1 MTAAPTVLLLD
12 DGELDG
18 VARLVDELGVPHMRL
33 RGGEIDGEIPL
44 PSKLLVTTPRHV
56 SKLKLDAA
64 TRRETGSLPTRVVA
78 VREDSPAMREMMRR
92 YGIQLLVRE
101 PSHPE
106 VWRLLVQRALYQ
118 GDERRRDPRLAV
130 GSEIALSYKS
140 APDSA
145 DAARRAILIDI
156 SNRGC
161 RLAET
166 RPFTLGT
173 VLSVAIPG
181 TGPEPE
187 TLELEGRTVRV
198 STVRGSANE
207 MFYSAALIFEPE
219 PDERSRSRL
228 TAILNS
234 WARGTASVAS
244 TPCGVAPLP
253 PCESSQIPG
262 LTLDDETD
270 PAIPAGVAVDL
281 CVGSARPTAS
291 PSSSPAPSPAAADD
305 HSERRTRPR
314 ADFQHE
320 IQTVGD
326 WHTRVLMGRDLSA
339 GGMRVEALPWSRGR
353 RSAAP
358 GALWP
363 GRGRAHHRE
372 CLRDPGR
379 RRSGPRAPL
388 RRTRGRR
395 GGEAREARRVAS
407 RNRVTRRV

>member
-1 MTAAPTVLLLD
+1 
-12 DGELDG
+12 
-18 VARLVDELGVPHMRL
+18 
-33 RGGEIDGEIPL
+33 
-44 PSKLLVTTPRHV
+44 
-56 SKLKLDAA
+56 
-64 TRRETGSLPTRVVA
+64 
-78 VREDSPAMREMMRR
+78 MRR
-92 YGIQLLVRE
+92 YGVQLLVRE
-101 PSHPE
+101 PVHAE

-140 APDSA
+140 APPESA
-145 DAARRAILIDI
+145 GAARRAILIDI

-166 RPFTLGT
+166 RPFTVGT

-207 MFYSAALIFEPE
+207 MFHSAALIFEPE

-228 TAILNS
+228 TTILNS
-234 WARGTASVAS
+234 WARGAGTVAS

-281 CVGSARPTAS
+281 CVGSAGPIASPTPAPSSS

-326 WHTRVLMGRDLSA
+326 SHTRVLMGRDLSA
-339 GGMRVEALPWSRGR
+339 GGMRVETLPWLEVGDQLRLALYGLAEAGPTIV
-353 RSAAP
+353 SA
-358 GALWP
+358 
-363 GRGRAHHRE
+363 
-372 CLRDPGR
+372 CVIRDD
-379 RRSGPRAPL
+379 
-388 RRTRGRR
+388 
-395 GGEAREARRVAS
+395 GEAGLALRFDGLAGEEAERLEKLVAS
-407 RNRVTRRV
+407 LPGIESLEGCEADAMGTIISEVLPED